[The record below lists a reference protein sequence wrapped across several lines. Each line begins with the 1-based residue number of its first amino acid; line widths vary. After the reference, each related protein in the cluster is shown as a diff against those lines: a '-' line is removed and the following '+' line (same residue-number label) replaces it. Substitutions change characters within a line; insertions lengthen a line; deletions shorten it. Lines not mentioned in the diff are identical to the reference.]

1 MNKKILV
8 IGSGAI
14 GSFYG
19 AKLAKAG
26 ADVTVLARS
35 DFQKV
40 KQDGIL
46 IKSYEGD
53 FTFKPSRVIQ
63 NVEEYQDRADFIII
77 ATKVLSSI
85 DVVEIV
91 KPVLD
96 FANNKNDASLVLI
109 QNGIHIEEPIIK
121 ALPNQHLISALAF
134 ICVGKISPA
143 VIHHQFFG
151 KIVIGDYP
159 QGSCAKTKILFD
171 LFNQSQVPCFLA
183 ENIKL
188 ERWKKLIWNIG
199 FNPTSVLTGGLNTAG
214 MLDNPATKVL
224 IERIMEEVK
233 ILALADGCTLA
244 EDVIQ
249 KNIDDT
255 LIMPPYKTSM
265 LLDFEAGRKMEVEA
279 ILGNALRFAELKN
292 IDVPC
297 IRTFYGL
304 LSCY

>member
-8 IGSGAI
+8 IGTGAI

-26 ADVTVLARS
+26 ADVSVVARS
-35 DFQKV
+35 DFEKVQK
-40 KQDGIL
+40 DGIL

-53 FTFKPSRVIQ
+53 FAFKPSRVIR
-63 NVEEYQDRADFIII
+63 NAEEYQDRADFIII
-77 ATKVLSSI
+77 ATKVLPSI
-85 DVVEIV
+85 NVAEIV

-96 FANNKNDASLVLI
+96 FGNNKNDVSLVLI

-121 ALPNQHLISALAF
+121 AFPNQHLISALAF
-134 ICVGKISPA
+134 ICVGKISA
-143 VIHHQFFG
+143 GVINHQSFG

-159 QGSCAKTKILFD
+159 QDSCAKTKILCD
-171 LFNQSQVPCFLA
+171 LFNQSQTPCFLS

-188 ERWKKLIWNIG
+188 ERWKKLVWNIG
-199 FNPTSVLTGGLNTAG
+199 FNPTSVLTGGLDTAK
-214 MLDNPATKVL
+214 MLTDSKIKTL
-224 IERIMEEVK
+224 IEDIMYEVK
-233 ILALADGCTLA
+233 MLAQADGCSLP
-244 EDVIQ
+244 EDIIQ

-265 LLDFEAGRKMEVEA
+265 LLDFEAGREMEVEA